1 MIKRNILL
9 QNYMEDKEQDRE
21 LTRQQQDNS

>member
-9 QNYMEDKEQDRE
+9 QNYMEGKEQDRE